1 MKRRVA
7 ITGMGT
13 INPLGKTPQ
22 ETWEQARDGLSGI
35 APLTRFD
42 SSKLKTRFG
51 GEVNEFDPVAL
62 FGRKEA
68 RRMDPTTQFA
78 LAAGGWA
85 LADAGISV
93 TDSNRDKIGVVMGCG
108 LGNLHTLLEGVELV
122 KNKGLDRLS
131 PFFVPMMLADA
142 PAAALSMA
150 YGLRG
155 TNMAIATACAA
166 GNNAI
171 GEAAKIIQRGDAD
184 VMLAGGSE
192 SPLHAIIIAGF
203 DATGALSNFPGDPMQ
218 ACRPF
223 DRNRDGFVVSEGAA
237 VVILEAWEHAQARGA
252 RIYAEFLGYGT
263 SADAYH
269 VSAPP
274 EDANGAVRAMQMA
287 LADAGISPPS
297 VNYINAHGTGTQ
309 LNDKSETVAIKTV
322 FGEAA
327 YTIPI
332 SSTKS
337 THGHL
342 LGAAGALE
350 AIVCVMALCAGTLP
364 PTINYTT
371 ADPDCDL
378 DYVPNH
384 ARLANLQVVMS
395 NGFGLGGHNATI
407 ILGKHKG

>member
-22 ETWEQARDGLSGI
+22 ESWQGVLDGLSGI
-35 APLTRFD
+35 VPLSRFD

-51 GEVNEFDPVAL
+51 GEVKEFDPVAL

-68 RRMDPTTQFA
+68 RRMDPATQFA

-85 LADAGISV
+85 LADAGISI

-108 LGNLHTLLEGVELV
+108 LGNLHTLFEGVELV
-122 KNKGLDRLS
+122 NSKGLERLG
-131 PFFVPMMLADA
+131 PFFIPMILADT
-142 PAAALSMA
+142 PATTLSMA

-155 TNMAIATACAA
+155 INMAIATACAA
-166 GNNAI
+166 GNNAL

-184 VMLAGGSE
+184 VILAGGAE
-192 SPLHAIIIAGF
+192 APLHPIVIAGF
-203 DATGALSNFPGDPMQ
+203 NATGALSDFAGDPTQ
-218 ACRPF
+218 ASRPF
-223 DRNRDGFVVSEGAA
+223 DRYRDGFVVAEGAA
-237 VVILEAWEHAQARGA
+237 VLVLEAWEHAQARGA
-252 RIYAEFLGYGT
+252 HIYAEFLGYGT
-263 SADAYH
+263 TADAYH

-274 EDANGAVRAMQMA
+274 EDANGAVRAMQIA
-287 LADAGISPPS
+287 LADAGIAPTS
-297 VNYINAHGTGTQ
+297 VNYINAHGTATQ
-309 LNDKSETVAIKTV
+309 LNDKSETLAIKTV

-327 YTIPI
+327 YAIPI

-350 AIVCVMALCAGTLP
+350 AVICVMALCAGTIP

-371 ADPDCDL
+371 PDPDCDL
-378 DYVPNH
+378 DYVPNY
-384 ARLANLQVVMS
+384 ARPANLQIVMS

-407 ILGKHKG
+407 VLGKA